1 MGKLFDKY
9 NELKKANPNKY
20 YLFQSGIFYIFLDND
35 AKFMS
40 NILQLKLTNFT
51 PELVK
56 CGFPINSLNKYMN
69 IFKTLN
75 YDVEIVNNST
85 NNKSSFSNQIEVEK
99 FIKEIA
105 NVNTNLLSVSEAYSF
120 INKIKAQANILL

>member
-1 MGKLFDKY
+1 MSKLFDKY

>member
-1 MGKLFDKY
+1 MSKLFDKY
-9 NELKKANPNKY
+9 NKLKKANPNKY

>member
-1 MGKLFDKY
+1 MSKLFDKY
-9 NELKKANPNKY
+9 NKLKKANPNKY
-20 YLFQSGIFYIFLDND
+20 YLFKSGIFYIFLDND

>member
-1 MGKLFDKY
+1 M
-9 NELKKANPNKY
+9 
-20 YLFQSGIFYIFLDND
+20 DND